1 MRLDARWFVVCVVA
15 LGCGP
20 APEPST
26 SVASKDRIERSEPD
40 AGTEED
46 ATLDLAA
53 LLFKAEDLASGFAA
67 GEPSD
72 TAPGMFS
79 KLPKPDAVA
88 SVPFTKQGER
98 AGGITAFQYE
108 DAAARDQAFA
118 SVAKGMG
125 PSIPGKA
132 VVERTDEIGDQGI
145 IGVFVLAGGL
155 GATDV
160 LFQRCS
166 VVAHIRLSGENTQES
181 ALAYGKALDKRISQS
196 ACKGRP
202 AGSQRPKTTQPPSPP
217 SAIKCPE
224 AKELLTKL
232 VAEFAEGSEV
242 TVTDIGDLNG
252 DGLNEYAGLFE
263 HQVMTVSWVVSR
275 TKDGCYREVFSQ
287 APGETQKLSTRS
299 MGWVD
304 LSVVALMN
312 RMGGLRL
319 TCEVTMRARFDGS
332 RYVLREVVRAEPS
345 TPNGNITRA
354 ECQKQAEG
362 FLAKQ
367 GAK

>member
-26 SVASKDRIERSEPD
+26 PVASKDRIERSEPD

-79 KLPKPDAVA
+79 KLPKADAVA

-155 GATDV
+155 GAADV
-160 LFQRCS
+160 LFRRCS
-166 VVAHIRLSGENTQES
+166 VVAHIRLSGENSREN
-181 ALAYGKALDKRISQS
+181 ALAYGKKLDRRISQS
-196 ACKGRP
+196 SCHGKSAE
-202 AGSQRPKTTQPPSPP
+202 PKPP
-217 SAIKCPE
+217 SAEQRPATTKCPE

-232 VAEFAEGSEV
+232 VTEFGPEGSDV

-287 APGETQKLSTRS
+287 APGPIEKLSSRS
-299 MGWVD
+299 KGWAD
-304 LSVVALMN
+304 LSVGLLLN

-319 TCEVTMRARFDGS
+319 VCNVTMSARFEGG
-332 RYVLREVVRAEPS
+332 RYTLREVVRAEPS
-345 TPNGNITRA
+345 DPNATITKA
-354 ECQKQAEG
+354 ECRKQADE
-362 FLAKQ
+362 FLAKH